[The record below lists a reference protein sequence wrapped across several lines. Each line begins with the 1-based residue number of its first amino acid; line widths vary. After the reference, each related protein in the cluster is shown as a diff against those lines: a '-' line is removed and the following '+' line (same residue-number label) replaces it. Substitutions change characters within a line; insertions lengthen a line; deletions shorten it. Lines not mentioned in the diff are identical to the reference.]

1 MVLCK
6 ILLKSIF
13 HCRDLKKD
21 YNWKRERPFGPHR
34 HQPPN
39 RLAAGSRAVAN
50 ADGTPAAEY
59 YRYKIHYPEKY
70 TIKKL
75 KGRKLIS

>member
-13 HCRDLKKD
+13 PCRDLKKD

-75 KGRKLIS
+75 KGRILIS

>member
-1 MVLCK
+1 M
-6 ILLKSIF
+6 
-13 HCRDLKKD
+13 
-21 YNWKRERPFGPHR
+21 
-34 HQPPN
+34 
-39 RLAAGSRAVAN
+39 AN

-75 KGRKLIS
+75 KGRILILGMEVTVVIMVLQFDIEKVKLIR